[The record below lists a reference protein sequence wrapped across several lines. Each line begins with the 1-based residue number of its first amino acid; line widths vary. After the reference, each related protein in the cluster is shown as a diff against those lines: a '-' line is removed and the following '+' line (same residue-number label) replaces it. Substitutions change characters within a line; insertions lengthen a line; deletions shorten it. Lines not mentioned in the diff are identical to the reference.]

1 MQKSHA
7 RPLRWAIAAGVAAAL
22 SLATG
27 AALAA
32 DAAQVIKERQDLM
45 KKQGGY
51 MKTIAGYVK
60 EGKGT
65 PDDVAKA
72 AEGLAMTATE
82 ITPLFPEGTS
92 MDAVM
97 DPKTGAKADIWADWG
112 KFEKAAMT
120 LETEA
125 KNLHEVAMG
134 GDKDAIAGAFGQLG
148 KNGCGGCH
156 KPFRQKLEK

>member
-1 MQKSHA
+1 MQKSDS
-7 RPLRWAIAAGVAAAL
+7 RPLRWALVAGIAAL

-32 DAAQVIKERQDLM
+32 DAAQVIKDRQDLM

-65 PDDVAKA
+65 PEDVAMA
-72 AEGLAMTATE
+72 AEGLAGTAPK
-82 ITPLFPEGTS
+82 ITALFPEGTG

-97 DPKTGAKADIWADWG
+97 DPKTGAKPDIWSDWG
-112 KFEKAAMT
+112 KFEKAAMN
-120 LETEA
+120 LEMEA
-125 KNLHEVAMG
+125 KNLHDVAMG
-134 GDKDAIAGAFGQLG
+134 GDKGAIAAAFGELG